1 MSKRKSKSAA
11 AGDVTSVGPSDID
24 LNFRPRYFWPLDI
37 RTHVISSIKGAE
49 RKAYVKT
56 MFEKGREGEIPGDVT
71 MSGDGLQTPPRA

>member
-1 MSKRKSKSAA
+1 
-11 AGDVTSVGPSDID
+11 
-24 LNFRPRYFWPLDI
+24 
-37 RTHVISSIKGAE
+37 VISSIKGAE